1 MMQSVVR
8 FLLRELPRMGMLFET
23 CRVLQTAF
31 QMERRWRPDGQAITE
46 FDRLFDLALRNV
58 LEEVIRSARTW
69 GDEETRTEILIDAIG
84 DIVEPFQD
92 LWLDHSRTMRI
103 SSVDGLRD
111 NDDWLDLADFI
122 REYGG
127 DLLHAS
133 QLTLGNVRAILH
145 QGIDWYIDYLEEQQD
160 PLRPMKM
167 LEDLD
172 SGMIDREH
180 CEWCLE
186 TIYSIVVD
194 KFDRFLEY
202 NTTTTQSD
210 YGNMFYCL
218 LDFLRLEARYD
229 RDSWSMSPITL
240 VHEMLT
246 RLQEIEAAKLWEGTY
261 EAQTTDLAARHLQD
275 LSGSAARV
283 RHADADHRRSLEP
296 AVHQAPGGQSH
307 AGSGRPGREGLAG
320 RCSLPVVSP
329 NSAARSTCT
338 SPTPGAR
345 VSTSH
350 PGCDSWKRKSTMSW
364 NPTKEAAP
372 PRMPSWPCRSCRS
385 PETSSRSS
393 SRTGR
398 VAAAPAAPNH
408 RSKGKPRRGRKK
420 PPEEKE

>member
-1 MMQSVVR
+1 
-8 FLLRELPRMGMLFET
+8 
-23 CRVLQTAF
+23 
-31 QMERRWRPDGQAITE
+31 MERRWRPDGQAITE

-69 GDEETRTEILIDAIG
+69 GDDETRTEILIDAIG

-167 LEDLD
+167 LDDLD
-172 SGMIDREH
+172 SGMIDREQ

-275 LSGSAARV
+275 LSGLQRAYGMRMPTIADHLNQRFINPLAVNRILALIDQAVKDSLAGVDSPSFKELRREVDIYLADSWGSGVDIPPWLRQLEKEV
-283 RHADADHRRSLEP
+283 YDVVEPDEGGRPAADAE
-296 AVHQAPGGQSH
+296 
-307 AGSGRPGREGLAG
+307 LAM
-320 RCSLPVVSP
+320 SVVSL
-329 NSAARSTCT
+329 
-338 SPTPGAR
+338 
-345 VSTSH
+345 
-350 PGCDSWKRKSTMSW
+350 
-364 NPTKEAAP
+364 TKEEFQKQLK
-372 PRMPSWPCRSCRS
+372 RMPSRVPVRSVKR
-385 PETSSRSS
+385 
-393 SRTGR
+393 
-398 VAAAPAAPNH
+398 
-408 RSKGKPRRGRKK
+408 
-420 PPEEKE
+420 